1 MNMRMKFELL
11 APGVQDTEEADLCP
25 KVSRIARHFEE
36 GFRTGTKQK
45 IIEDLLVLQD
55 QWRQATGQGEHD
67 MGVGRREEFSPT
79 RRDPPFPSGSLTLR
93 AMADRKST
101 RLNSSHRT
109 ISYAVF
115 CLKKKKNS
123 VLNKDAL
130 VPTELRGHKPGA
142 GNGDRTRYQQL
153 GRL

>member
-55 QWRQATGQGEHD
+55 QWRFRSMKTSPAARMISATSRG
-67 MGVGRREEFSPT
+67 GRLIYFSPGGLS
-79 RRDPPFPSGSLTLR
+79 F
-93 AMADRKST
+93 
-101 RLNSSHRT
+101 SS
-109 ISYAVF
+109 SESKGLAVAF
-115 CLKKKKNS
+115 RWRCERCK
-123 VLNKDAL
+123 
-130 VPTELRGHKPGA
+130 
-142 GNGDRTRYQQL
+142 
-153 GRL
+153 

>member
-93 AMADRKST
+93 AMAVPAAVDRKST
-101 RLNSSHRT
+101 RLNSSHRC

-115 CLKKKKNS
+115 CLKKKK
-123 VLNKDAL
+123 D
-130 VPTELRGHKPGA
+130 E
-142 GNGDRTRYQQL
+142 
-153 GRL
+153 

>member
-55 QWRQATGQGEHD
+55 QWPQATGQGEHD
-67 MGVGRREEFSPT
+67 MAVGRRAEFSPT
-79 RRDPPFPSGSLTLR
+79 ASDPPFPRGSRTLR
-93 AMADRKST
+93 ALTVPA
-101 RLNSSHRT
+101 
-109 ISYAVF
+109 AV
-115 CLKKKKNS
+115 
-123 VLNKDAL
+123 VR
-130 VPTELRGHKPGA
+130 VRG
-142 GNGDRTRYQQL
+142 
-153 GRL
+153 